1 MGFSGIQYWCPDP
14 WSIHMALHNA
24 NAVEAFGRLDLE
36 RHGVV
41 FQVIEVTWFTR
52 LPEMLY

>member
-14 WSIHMALHNA
+14 WSIHMALHNP
-24 NAVEAFGRLDLE
+24 NAVEAFGRLDLK

-41 FQVIEVTWFTR
+41 FQVIEVNWFTR
-52 LPEMLY
+52 LPEMLC